1 MFLNLLL
8 LTTLRNMVDSVSA
21 VNLKPGCISA
31 ALGRYFWCVCV
42 CVCVC
47 MYLDICMYVCLCV
60 YMYKGT

>member
-42 CVCVC
+42 CVC

>member
-8 LTTLRNMVDSVSA
+8 LTTLRNMMDSVSA

-31 ALGRYFWCVCV
+31 ALGRYFSCVYV
-42 CVCVC
+42 C
-47 MYLDICMYVCLCV
+47 LDICMYVCLCV

>member
-8 LTTLRNMVDSVSA
+8 LTTLRNMMDSVSA

-31 ALGRYFWCVCV
+31 ALGRYFSCV
-42 CVCVC
+42 
-47 MYLDICMYVCLCV
+47 YVCLCV

>member
-47 MYLDICMYVCLCV
+47 VYVSRHMHVCVSLCV
-60 YMYKGT
+60 HV